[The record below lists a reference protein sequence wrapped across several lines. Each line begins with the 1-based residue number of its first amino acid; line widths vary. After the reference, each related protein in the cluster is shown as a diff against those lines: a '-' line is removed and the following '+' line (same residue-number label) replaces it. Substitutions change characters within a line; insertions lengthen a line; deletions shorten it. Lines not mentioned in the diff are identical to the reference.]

1 MTPTLPKFWPE
12 KKPEYP
18 LVNDDYDMGFNNCL
32 ELFTALY
39 LKGELVAKS
48 ELPTENE
55 LEEII
60 ANTSTTTRIGH
71 STLSKAIATAIS
83 KRMRGEGKPTS
94 NHDTSTESELY
105 QKGYEQGKNWVVNN
119 PGLFGLSTCRV
130 MDREDIKCILDL
142 ERRLFS
148 HDTWLEFKS
157 RVASAII
164 KYLTERG

>member
-1 MTPTLPKFWPE
+1 MRKIKPYVDVMVRLNFETGEVICPNEEAGSLLEKFIQDRMHGTP
-12 KKPEYP
+12 
-18 LVNDDYDMGFNNCL
+18 VD
-32 ELFTALY
+32 
-39 LKGELVAKS
+39 
-48 ELPTENE
+48 
-55 LEEII
+55 
-60 ANTSTTTRIGH
+60 
-71 STLSKAIATAIS
+71 
-83 KRMRGEGKPTS
+83 GEGKSTS
-94 NHDTSTESELY
+94 NYDTSTESELY